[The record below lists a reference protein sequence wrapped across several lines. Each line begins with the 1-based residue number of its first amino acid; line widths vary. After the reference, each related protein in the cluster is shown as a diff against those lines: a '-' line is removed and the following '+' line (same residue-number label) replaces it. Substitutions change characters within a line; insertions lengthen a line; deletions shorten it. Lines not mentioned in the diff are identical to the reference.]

1 MAASAATMVEQHA
14 EQLTSSEAFFK
25 HFQQEAVC
33 KLFREPP
40 YQNTV
45 LT

>member
-14 EQLTSSEAFFK
+14 EQLTPSEAFFK

-33 KLFREPP
+33 KLLREPP
-40 YQNTV
+40 YHDIV
-45 LT
+45 LI

>member
-14 EQLTSSEAFFK
+14 EQLTPSEAFFK

-33 KLFREPP
+33 ELFWKPHIMI
-40 YQNTV
+40 
-45 LT
+45 